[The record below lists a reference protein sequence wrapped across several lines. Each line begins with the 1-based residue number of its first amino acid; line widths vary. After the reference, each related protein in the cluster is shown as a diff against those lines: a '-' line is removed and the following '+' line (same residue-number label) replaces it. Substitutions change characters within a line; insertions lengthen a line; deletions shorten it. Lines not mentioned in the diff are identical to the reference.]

1 MDFGRRPSVF
11 VRPIKPPTHPE
22 AHSVKT
28 CSRRAAGVLLALVLA
43 LIAALPAAAQE
54 PLLTIVL
61 SGNTYGNY
69 EPCPS

>member
-1 MDFGRRPSVF
+1 MNAPLR
-11 VRPIKPPTHPE
+11 H
-22 AHSVKT
+22 A
-28 CSRRAAGVLLALVLA
+28 RASLLALVLA
-43 LIAALPAAAQE
+43 LLAALPAAAQE

>member
-1 MDFGRRPSVF
+1 M
-11 VRPIKPPTHPE
+11 
-22 AHSVKT
+22 KT